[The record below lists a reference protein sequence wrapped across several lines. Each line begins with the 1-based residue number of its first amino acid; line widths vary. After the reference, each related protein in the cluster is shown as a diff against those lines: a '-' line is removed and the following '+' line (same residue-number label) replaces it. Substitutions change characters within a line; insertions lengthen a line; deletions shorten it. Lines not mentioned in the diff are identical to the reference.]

1 MSKLFKNNLLTIIL
15 SILINITY
23 KIKKHKSKELFG
35 GAQAHDH
42 QGLKWEKRIW
52 IMKSTLK

>member
-42 QGLKWEKRIW
+42 QGLKWEKRI
-52 IMKSTLK
+52 